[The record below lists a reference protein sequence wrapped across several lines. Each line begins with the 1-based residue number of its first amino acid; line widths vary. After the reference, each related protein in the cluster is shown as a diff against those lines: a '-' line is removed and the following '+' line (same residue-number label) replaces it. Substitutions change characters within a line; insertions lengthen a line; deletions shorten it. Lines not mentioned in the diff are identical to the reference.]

1 MEGVKEQL
9 PAPIYRN
16 LTTVLSIDGG
26 GIRGIIPGIILG
38 FLESELQKLDGED
51 ARLADYF
58 DVIAGTSTGGLVTAM
73 LTCPNDK
80 NRPLFAA
87 KDIKDFYLTNCPKIF
102 PQPGCPLF
110 SQTTKVLKA
119 LSGPR
124 YDGKYLHY
132 IIKKKLEGKR
142 LNETLTN
149 VVIPTFDIKLLQPVI
164 FSSFQ
169 VKKNPTLN
177 ALLSDICIATS
188 AAPTY
193 LPAHYFKTIVF
204 KRKKRENNLIDVGV
218 AANNPVC
225 IDKEERENNVIDG
238 GVAAN
243 NPVCIDEEE
252 REYNLIDGCV
262 AANNPVCMDKE
273 ARENNLIDGGVA
285 ANNPVCMDKEARENN
300 LIDGGVAAYNP
311 VCIEKEERE
320 YNLIDGGVAA
330 NNPTLLA
337 MGEVSRDIIDKNV
350 DLGTQENKNDNS
362 KRCTE
367 AIDYSKFLVISL
379 GTGSSSEAKTTTK
392 YSAKQA
398 AEWGMLGWLTSGGST
413 PLVDVF
419 TQASGDMVDLHLS
432 VLFKALDHS
441 DKYLRIQDDKLKGDV
456 SSVDIA
462 TRTNLDELVKVG
474 EKLLRDPVSRVDLVT
489 GKFKPV
495 TEETNERALKR
506 FAKLL
511 SEERQKRHLKPLQ
524 EKAETRKSDVKN

>member
-1 MEGVKEQL
+1 M
-9 PAPIYRN
+9 I
-16 LTTVLSIDGG
+16 LTVFYHIKLS
-26 GIRGIIPGIILG
+26 
-38 FLESELQKLDGED
+38 
-51 ARLADYF
+51 
-58 DVIAGTSTGGLVTAM
+58 
-73 LTCPNDK
+73 N
-80 NRPLFAA
+80 
-87 KDIKDFYLTNCPKIF
+87 IF
-102 PQPGCPLF
+102 IFTTRCPLF

-124 YDGKYLHY
+124 YDGKFLHY

-204 KRKKRENNLIDVGV
+204 ERKKRENNLIDGGV

-225 IDKEERENNVIDG
+225 IDKEERENN
-238 GVAAN
+238 
-243 NPVCIDEEE
+243 
-252 REYNLIDGCV
+252 
-262 AANNPVCMDKE
+262 
-273 ARENNLIDGGVA
+273 LIDGGVA
-285 ANNPVCMDKEARENN
+285 AN
-300 LIDGGVAAYNP
+300 NP

-330 NNPTLLA
+330 SNPTLLA

-350 DLGTQENKNDNS
+350 DLGTQKIKNDNS
-362 KRCTE
+362 KPCNE
-367 AIDYSKFLVISL
+367 AIDYR
-379 GTGSSSEAKTTTK
+379 
-392 YSAKQA
+392 
-398 AEWGMLGWLTSGGST
+398 WLTSGGST

-441 DKYLRIQDDKLKGDV
+441 DKYL
-456 SSVDIA
+456 
-462 TRTNLDELVKVG
+462 
-474 EKLLRDPVSRVDLVT
+474 
-489 GKFKPV
+489 
-495 TEETNERALKR
+495 
-506 FAKLL
+506 
-511 SEERQKRHLKPLQ
+511 
-524 EKAETRKSDVKN
+524 

>member
-9 PAPIYRN
+9 QAPIYRN

-73 LTCPNDK
+73 LT
-80 NRPLFAA
+80 LFYH
-87 KDIKDFYLTNCPKIF
+87 IKLSNIF
-102 PQPGCPLF
+102 IFTTRCPLF

-124 YDGKYLHY
+124 YDGKFLHY
-132 IIKKKLEGKR
+132 IIKKKLEGRR

-204 KRKKRENNLIDVGV
+204 ERKK
-218 AANNPVC
+218 
-225 IDKEERENNVIDG
+225 
-238 GVAAN
+238 
-243 NPVCIDEEE
+243 
-252 REYNLIDGCV
+252 
-262 AANNPVCMDKE
+262 
-273 ARENNLIDGGVA
+273 RENNLIDGGVA
-285 ANNPVCMDKEARENN
+285 ANNPVC
-300 LIDGGVAAYNP
+300 
-311 VCIEKEERE
+311 IEEEERE

-337 MGEVSRDIIDKNV
+337 MGEVSRDIIDKNG
-350 DLGTQENKNDNS
+350 DLGTQKNKNDNS
-362 KRCTE
+362 KPCNE

-441 DKYLRIQDDKLKGDV
+441 DKYLRIQDDELKGDV

-462 TRTNLDELVKVG
+462 TRTNLDELVRVG

-495 TEETNERALKR
+495 TEETNEIALKR

-511 SEERQKRHLKPLQ
+511 SEERQKRHPKPLQ
-524 EKAETRKSDVKN
+524 EKAETQN

>member
-1 MEGVKEQL
+1 
-9 PAPIYRN
+9 
-16 LTTVLSIDGG
+16 
-26 GIRGIIPGIILG
+26 
-38 FLESELQKLDGED
+38 
-51 ARLADYF
+51 
-58 DVIAGTSTGGLVTAM
+58 M

-204 KRKKRENNLIDVGV
+204 KRKKRENNLID
-218 AANNPVC
+218 
-225 IDKEERENNVIDG
+225 
-238 GVAAN
+238 
-243 NPVCIDEEE
+243 
-252 REYNLIDGCV
+252 
-262 AANNPVCMDKE
+262 
-273 ARENNLIDGGVA
+273 
-285 ANNPVCMDKEARENN
+285 
-300 LIDGGVAAYNP
+300 
-311 VCIEKEERE
+311 
-320 YNLIDGGVAA
+320 GGVAA

-367 AIDYSKFLVISL
+367 AIDYSKYLVISL

>member
-9 PAPIYRN
+9 QPPIYRN

-38 FLESELQKLDGED
+38 FLESELQKLDSED

-87 KDIKDFYLTNCPKIF
+87 KDIKNFYLTNCPKIF

-124 YDGKYLHY
+124 YDGKFLHY
-132 IIKKKLEGKR
+132 IIKKKLEGRR

-149 VVIPTFDIKLLQPVI
+149 VIIPTFDIKLLQPVI

-204 KRKKRENNLIDVGV
+204 ERKKGEN
-218 AANNPVC
+218 
-225 IDKEERENNVIDG
+225 
-238 GVAAN
+238 
-243 NPVCIDEEE
+243 
-252 REYNLIDGCV
+252 
-262 AANNPVCMDKE
+262 
-273 ARENNLIDGGVA
+273 
-285 ANNPVCMDKEARENN
+285 
-300 LIDGGVAAYNP
+300 
-311 VCIEKEERE
+311 
-320 YNLIDGGVAA
+320 NLIDGGVAA

-337 MGEVSRDIIDKNV
+337 MGEVSRDIIDKNG
-350 DLGTQENKNDNS
+350 DLGTQKNKNDNS
-362 KRCTE
+362 KPCNE

-441 DKYLRIQDDKLKGDV
+441 DKYLRIQDDELKGDV

-489 GKFKPV
+489 FKFKPV
-495 TEETNERALKR
+495 TEETNEIALKR

-511 SEERQKRHLKPLQ
+511 SEERQKRHPKPLQ
-524 EKAETRKSDVKN
+524 EKAETQN

>member
-1 MEGVKEQL
+1 MTRLLVKLFKVTCSDHFGLLRKGQWTSQL
-9 PAPIYRN
+9 VV
-16 LTTVLSIDGG
+16 VLSIVRVVSPLCEEVTGSCAPFTVPMRLSRS
-26 GIRGIIPGIILG
+26 I
-38 FLESELQKLDGED
+38 KL
-51 ARLADYF
+51 
-58 DVIAGTSTGGLVTAM
+58 
-73 LTCPNDK
+73 
-80 NRPLFAA
+80 
-87 KDIKDFYLTNCPKIF
+87 
-102 PQPGCPLF
+102 CPLF

-124 YDGKYLHY
+124 YDGKFLHY
-132 IIKKKLEGKR
+132 IIKKNLEGKR

-204 KRKKRENNLIDVGV
+204 KRKKRENNLID
-218 AANNPVC
+218 
-225 IDKEERENNVIDG
+225 G

-243 NPVCIDEEE
+243 NPECIDKEE

-262 AANNPVCMDKE
+262 TANNPVCIDKE

-285 ANNPVCMDKEARENN
+285 AN
-300 LIDGGVAAYNP
+300 NP

-337 MGEVSRDIIDKNV
+337 MGEVSRDIIDQIV
-350 DLGTQENKNDNS
+350 DLGTQKNKNDNS
-362 KRCTE
+362 KPCNE

-462 TRTNLDELVKVG
+462 TTTNLDELVKVG

-495 TEETNERALKR
+495 TEETNEMALKR

-511 SEERQKRHLKPLQ
+511 SEERQKRQLNPLQ
-524 EKAETRKSDVKN
+524 EKAETHKSDVKN

>member
-9 PAPIYRN
+9 QAPIYRN

-38 FLESELQKLDGED
+38 FLESELQKLDSED

-87 KDIKDFYLTNCPKIF
+87 KDIKNFYLINCPKIF

-124 YDGKYLHY
+124 YDGKFLHY
-132 IIKKKLEGKR
+132 IIKKKLEGRR

-149 VVIPTFDIKLLQPVI
+149 VI
-164 FSSFQ
+164 

-193 LPAHYFKTIVF
+193 LPAHYFKTI
-204 KRKKRENNLIDVGV
+204 
-218 AANNPVC
+218 
-225 IDKEERENNVIDG
+225 
-238 GVAAN
+238 
-243 NPVCIDEEE
+243 
-252 REYNLIDGCV
+252 
-262 AANNPVCMDKE
+262 
-273 ARENNLIDGGVA
+273 
-285 ANNPVCMDKEARENN
+285 
-300 LIDGGVAAYNP
+300 
-311 VCIEKEERE
+311 ERE

-337 MGEVSRDIIDKNV
+337 MGEVSRDIIDKNG
-350 DLGTQENKNDNS
+350 DLGTQKNKNDNS
-362 KRCTE
+362 KPCNE

-441 DKYLRIQDDKLKGDV
+441 DKYLRILDDELKGDV

-495 TEETNERALKR
+495 TEETNEIALKR

-511 SEERQKRHLKPLQ
+511 SEERQKRHPKPLQ
-524 EKAETRKSDVKN
+524 EKAETQN

>member
-9 PAPIYRN
+9 QAPIYRT
-16 LTTVLSIDGG
+16 LTTVHSIDGG

-102 PQPGCPLF
+102 PQPGFPLF

-124 YDGKYLHY
+124 YDGKFLHY
-132 IIKKKLEGKR
+132 IIKKKLEGRR

-204 KRKKRENNLIDVGV
+204 ERKKRENNLIDGGV

-225 IDKEERENNVIDG
+225 IDKEERENN
-238 GVAAN
+238 
-243 NPVCIDEEE
+243 
-252 REYNLIDGCV
+252 LIH
-262 AANNPVCMDKE
+262 
-273 ARENNLIDGGVA
+273 
-285 ANNPVCMDKEARENN
+285 
-300 LIDGGVAAYNP
+300 
-311 VCIEKEERE
+311 
-320 YNLIDGGVAA
+320 GGVAA

-337 MGEVSRDIIDKNV
+337 MGEVSRDIIDKNG
-350 DLGTQENKNDNS
+350 DLGTQKNKNDNS
-362 KRCTE
+362 KPCNE

-398 AEWGMLGWLTSGGST
+398 AKWGMLGWLTSGGST
-413 PLVDVF
+413 PLVNVF

-441 DKYLRIQDDKLKGDV
+441 DKYLRIQDDELKGDV

-462 TRTNLDELVKVG
+462 TRKNLDELVRVG

-495 TEETNERALKR
+495 TEETNEIALKR

-511 SEERQKRHLKPLQ
+511 SEERQKRHPKPLQ
-524 EKAETRKSDVKN
+524 EKAETQN